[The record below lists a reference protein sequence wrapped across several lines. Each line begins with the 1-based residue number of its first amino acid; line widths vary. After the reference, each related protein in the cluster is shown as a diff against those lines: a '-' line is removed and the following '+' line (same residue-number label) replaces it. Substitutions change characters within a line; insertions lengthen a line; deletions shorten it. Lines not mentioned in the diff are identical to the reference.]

1 MCGDCGAMHQRGG
14 LSFAQGSNAVD
25 IKPQERT
32 TLLHGFR
39 RGQWVKWGRC
49 DGELHECDE
58 GYIVYFRG
66 PFEPLGR
73 GKGLVVWSERPSG
86 LLQVSASI
94 CRSHVRNELGP
105 LGAVSFRFPFD
116 NGTVTKLVLRF

>member
-1 MCGDCGAMHQRGG
+1 MCGDYGVMHQRGG
-14 LSFAQGSNAVD
+14 LSFAQGSDAVD

-49 DGELHECDE
+49 DTELHECEE

-66 PFEPLGR
+66 SFGSLGR
-73 GKGLVVWSERPSG
+73 VKGLVVWSERASE

-94 CRSHVRNELGP
+94 RLSHVRNELGS